1 MINDPTHRSAF
12 TLPVDLQPRHP
23 VARSN
28 TVWRHG
34 AVALCLAALAL
45 PGLAAPGDHRGEGR
59 EFQRD
64 GNNARALEARGQWW
78 DGAHGHGHAYP
89 VPGRH
94 FNVLPQHSR
103 VVFYGGVR
111 YGFYDGIW
119 YSPGPSGYLV
129 VRPPFGVVVSDL
141 PAFATVLT
149 IGAVGYWYANG
160 IYYRGLPGGGGYEV
174 VAPPVSATV
183 ATPVNEKLYIYPR
196 NGQPADKQASD
207 EYECHRWAVTQSGF
221 DPTANATSSNTA
233 PVDVSKRGDYGRA
246 QAACLDGRGYTVK

>member
-1 MINDPTHRSAF
+1 MNNIPLQSSGLS
-12 TLPVDLQPRHP
+12 TLTDTPRRPHITRP
-23 VARSN
+23 AA
-28 TVWRHG
+28 WRHG
-34 AVALCLAALAL
+34 LLALCLATLAL

-64 GNNARALEARGQWW
+64 NRSSGPEARGQWW

-89 VPGRH
+89 VPGWRVQH
-94 FNVLPQHSR
+94 LPQRSR

-111 YGFYDGIW
+111 YGFYDGTW

-129 VRPPFGVVVSDL
+129 VRPPYGVVVGDL

-149 IGAVGYWYANG
+149 IGAASYWYANG

-174 VAPPVSATV
+174 VPAPVSAS
-183 ATPVNEKLYIYPR
+183 AALPVSDKLYIYPR
-196 NGQPADKQASD
+196 NGQSADTQASD

-221 DPTANATSSNTA
+221 DPTANATASNTA
-233 PVDVSKRGDYGRA
+233 PIDVSKRGDYGRA